1 MFVINT
7 KDDTPVYIQ
16 LQEQVLDYIA
26 LGILGKDDQL
36 PSVRTLSR
44 ELGINPNTVAKAYAN
59 LEMQGYVYTKPA
71 RGVFVNV
78 ENVSEIVYE
87 KKLNEL
93 KLKVKDCRNVGIQK
107 NVILLVIDEI
117 YKGGEEDYAEN

>member
-16 LQEQVLDYIA
+16 LQDQVLEYIA
-26 LGILGKDDQL
+26 LGIFQKDDQL
-36 PSVRTLSR
+36 PSVRTLSK

-71 RGVFVNV
+71 KGVFVNA
-78 ENVSEIVYE
+78 ENVSEMVYG
-87 KKLNEL
+87 KKIEEL
-93 KLKVKDCRNVGIQK
+93 KTKMTDCRNIGISKDTLIQ
-107 NVILLVIDEI
+107 IIDEI
-117 YKGGEEDYAEN
+117 YKEDKEDVKS